1 MYMQD
6 LLQHDSADHHEHAL
20 IAMTKDAVHSALQAC
35 PLASH
40 YSSPLCCSCI
50 AVMCCWPAGE
60 LLAITGMLEHA
71 SLGSAGSKRCR
82 LAKPHSEARPV
93 SSTVTASAKA
103 AALPATD
110 LQQQMQQLQQDQ
122 SASVQPQHF
131 SAAAISAAKT
141 AASSAPPAF
150 PPDPCPALTAAFAAT
165 GATAARLATEAAAV
179 TLTGVSSW
187 CSSSSSLKS
196 CSWASCT
203 ETAAAAARQ

>member
-1 MYMQD
+1 
-6 LLQHDSADHHEHAL
+6 
-20 IAMTKDAVHSALQAC
+20 MTKDAVRSALQAC
-35 PLASH
+35 PLALH

-50 AVMCCWPAGE
+50 AVMCCWPAGK

-82 LAKPHSEARPV
+82 LAKPHFEARPV

-131 SAAAISAAKT
+131 SAAGISAAKT

-150 PPDPCPALTAAFAAT
+150 PPDPCTALTAAFAAT
-165 GATAARLATEAAAV
+165 VATAATRLATEAAAV
-179 TLTGVSSW
+179 TVTGVSSW
-187 CSSSSSLKS
+187 CSSSLQS